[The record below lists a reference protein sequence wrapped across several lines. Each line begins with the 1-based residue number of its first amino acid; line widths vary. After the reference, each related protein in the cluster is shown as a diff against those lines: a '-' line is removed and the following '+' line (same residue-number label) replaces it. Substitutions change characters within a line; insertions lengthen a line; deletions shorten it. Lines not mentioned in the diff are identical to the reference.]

1 MLSLK
6 TCIELINVIDSYVV
20 RVVDRIFVVF
30 DIEHLIHPTLGK
42 FSKDDKVNILLKT
55 LKHPPTKG
63 PFTDSFQL
71 DLLQYMVDHFYRY
84 EDENGSNRYVSY
96 DPNYGTIRY
105 EDRFSYK
112 NLPLA
117 NSLKRDGYVIKEQ
130 TIKKMLPNEIE
141 EAKTESELFA
151 LLNKFNF
158 STTKGHLEQAIKN
171 HSQGNWAGA
180 NGQFRPFIESLLV
193 DICKFILPN
202 NKCENANTAINLLSK
217 TVNPPFLRSDLN
229 EVENPN
235 CNKPFIEGFWKR
247 LHPEGTHPGLSDE
260 EDSTFRYHITIVV
273 AYYLLKRLLSR
284 T

>member
-6 TCIELINVIDSYVV
+6 TCFELIAVIDGYVEKII
-20 RVVDRIFVVF
+20 DRIFFSF
-30 DIEHLIHPTLGK
+30 DIEHLIHPINGK
-42 FSKDDKVNILLKT
+42 LTKDAKINILIKT
-55 LKHPPTKG
+55 VKRPPPKG
-63 PFTDSFQL
+63 PYSNSFNL

-84 EDENGSNRYVSY
+84 EDENGSSRYISY
-96 DPNYGTIRY
+96 DPNFGTVRY
-105 EDRFSYK
+105 EDRFSNK
-112 NLPLA
+112 HLSLA
-117 NSLKRDGYVIKEQ
+117 NSLKRDGYIIKER

-141 EAKTESELFA
+141 EAKTESELFT
-151 LLNKFNF
+151 LLNKYNF
-158 STTKGHLEQAIKN
+158 LTTKGHLEQAITN

-235 CNKPFIEGFWKR
+235 CTKPFIEGFWKR

-273 AYYLLKRLLSR
+273 AYYLLKRLASR
-284 T
+284 A

>member
-6 TCIELINVIDSYVV
+6 TCIELINVIDGYVV

-30 DIEHLIHPTLGK
+30 DIEHLIHPTLDK

-55 LKHPPTKG
+55 LKHPSTKG

-96 DPNYGTIRY
+96 DPDYGTVRY

-117 NSLKRDGYVIKEQ
+117 NSLKRDGYIIKER

-151 LLNKFNF
+151 LLNKYNF

-193 DICKFILPN
+193 DICKFVLPS

-235 CNKPFIEGFWKR
+235 CNKPFIDGFWKR

-273 AYYLLKRLLSR
+273 AYYLLRRLSSR